1 MSVVPHAG
9 IEPSHSI
16 EELTK
21 SRIRETK
28 KGRLTL
34 RVVCLRRLITLNSLQ
49 KDLNINSGMPERI
62 D

>member
-34 RVVCLRRLITLNSLQ
+34 RVVCLRRLIILNSL
-49 KDLNINSGMPERI
+49 
-62 D
+62 